1 MSINRRNFV
10 KNGLALATA
19 SSFIGAL
26 DPSSSLDLL
35 GLEAKKKRN
44 IGIQIYTIRDILQK
58 DATGGIKAIAAAGYK
73 QIELAGY
80 NAGKFYGLPAA
91 EMKSLATGLGLA
103 IPSSHVAPN
112 LGDYFKD
119 NMLPKEYLQAMDDA
133 AYMGQKFIIMPF
145 LAPAFRNDKDNAMRI
160 AEFMNKAG
168 TASKERG
175 LMFGYHNHQFE
186 FDKIGD
192 TTMMNIFLTQTDP
205 KLVTMELDIYWVAF
219 ANVDPIQLI
228 KQNPGRFSLYHIKD
242 MAKSEKRESIEIG
255 DGTIDFNKIFK
266 ETKKI
271 GASYYLVEQEAYRTT
286 SLDAIKANFTRINK
300 LKF

>member
-1 MSINRRNFV
+1 MSMNRRKFV
-10 KNGLALATA
+10 KNGLTLATA

-91 EMKSLATGLGLA
+91 EMKSLAAGLGLA

-119 NMLPKEYLQAMDDA
+119 NMLPKEYLPG
-133 AYMGQKFIIMPF
+133 YGRCSPY
-145 LAPAFRNDKDNAMRI
+145 
-160 AEFMNKAG
+160 G
-168 TASKERG
+168 TKI
-175 LMFGYHNHQFE
+175 YHHA
-186 FDKIGD
+186 I
-192 TTMMNIFLTQTDP
+192 LSP
-205 KLVTMELDIYWVAF
+205 
-219 ANVDPIQLI
+219 
-228 KQNPGRFSLYHIKD
+228 SL
-242 MAKSEKRESIEIG
+242 S
-255 DGTIDFNKIFK
+255 
-266 ETKKI
+266 
-271 GASYYLVEQEAYRTT
+271 Q
-286 SLDAIKANFTRINK
+286 
-300 LKF
+300 